1 VPVIDHG
8 FQFLRGPFHGLG
20 HLGYANMQQI
30 TGQNHYRSVANAIYA
45 TIDLD
50 THIYPVTNAAG
61 GLNPDYSVGDIVLL
75 NDHLNLAGLVGIHPL
90 RGPNE
95 DDFGVRFPPLS
106 DAYDLDLR
114 RRTHRA
120 WKTLG
125 LHKGTCR
132 LHEGVYAFV
141 GGPSYETRAECR
153 MLRML
158 GGDVVGM
165 STAPEIVTARHSGIR
180 VLAFSLVT
188 NKSVLEAGPRGDDLA
203 SQNFTQVE
211 LTEYLSSG
219 RANHEEVLKVGQ
231 DAAVIM
237 QVLMCIHKTLGE
249 EVAHISLGSR
259 EADCA
264 RAWKPINFEVF
275 REYSTANISAQ
286 PSNGDRDISI
296 SLMDPSLARRCREA
310 STVLKFPRPKQCVS
324 RGYE

>member
-1 VPVIDHG
+1 
-8 FQFLRGPFHGLG
+8 
-20 HLGYANMQQI
+20 MQQ
-30 TGQNHYRSVANAIYA
+30 TTCQNHYRSVANAISA
-45 TIDLD
+45 TRLG
-50 THIYPVTNAAG
+50 THTSPVTNAAG
-61 GLNPDYSVGDIVLL
+61 GLNPDYSVGDIVML

-158 GGDVVGM
+158 GDDVVGM

-188 NKSVLEAGPRGDDLA
+188 NKSVLEAGPRGDDPEI
-203 SQNFTQVE
+203 QDFTDVG

-219 RANHEEVLKVGQ
+219 RANHEEVLKVGE
-231 DAAVIM
+231 DAAVVM
-237 QVLMCIHKTLGE
+237 QVMICIHLRR
-249 EVAHISLGSR
+249 EVANISPGSCETDR
-259 EADCA
+259 AG
-264 RAWKPINFEVF
+264 AWKPLDF
-275 REYSTANISAQ
+275 RVCRRYPMAHLFCSAVQ
-286 PSNGDRDISI
+286 QGLRHFTFFDGS
-296 SLMDPSLARRCREA
+296 
-310 STVLKFPRPKQCVS
+310 VLGP
-324 RGYE
+324 